1 MRSAAFI
8 AIGLIFILMGV
19 GLFALT
25 LRKGKEIALPTK
37 AQLRERAALA
47 EENQKMRIAAGVAV
61 GIGLILG
68 LAFLIF

>member
-1 MRSAAFI
+1 MRTAAFI

-61 GIGLILG
+61 GAGVILG
-68 LAFLIF
+68 LFSFLF

>member
-1 MRSAAFI
+1 MRTAAFI

-25 LRKGKEIALPTK
+25 LRKKKEIALPTK

-47 EENQKMRIAAGVAV
+47 EENQKMRIAAGVALGAGV
-61 GIGLILG
+61 ILG
-68 LAFLIF
+68 LFSLLF